1 MRPLDDRDRQI
12 LALLRQDARLPL
24 KTLAARIGLARSTLR
39 ERLARLEAD
48 GVIRGYRI
56 EIAPEASGTVSA
68 YLLAR
73 LQRTPALDFVADL
86 RQLPEVRDC
95 ASVAGDID
103 LIIQLQAET
112 IERLNAVRD
121 EIARHPAVA
130 DLTTSIVLRRD
141 IGG

>member
-56 EIAPEASGTVSA
+56 DIAPEANGTVGA
-68 YLLAR
+68 YQLMANLISLGKVPKAA
-73 LQRTPALDFVADL
+73 PAST
-86 RQLPEVRDC
+86 R
-95 ASVAGDID
+95 
-103 LIIQLQAET
+103 
-112 IERLNAVRD
+112 
-121 EIARHPAVA
+121 
-130 DLTTSIVLRRD
+130 
-141 IGG
+141 

>member
-56 EIAPEASGTVSA
+56 DIAPEANGTVGA

-73 LQRTPALDFVADL
+73 LKRTPALDFIEDL
-86 RQLPEVRDC
+86 RKLPEVRDC

-121 EIARHPAVA
+121 EIARHTAVA

-141 IGG
+141 IGN

>member
-24 KTLAARIGLARSTLR
+24 KTLAARVGLARSTLR
-39 ERLARLEAD
+39 ERLARLEAE
-48 GVIRGYRI
+48 GIIRGYRI
-56 EIAPEASGTVSA
+56 DIAAEASGAVSA

-73 LQRTPALDFVADL
+73 LKRTPALDFIEDL
-86 RQLPEVRDC
+86 RKMPEVRDC

-121 EIARHPAVA
+121 EIARHAAVA

-141 IGG
+141 ILG